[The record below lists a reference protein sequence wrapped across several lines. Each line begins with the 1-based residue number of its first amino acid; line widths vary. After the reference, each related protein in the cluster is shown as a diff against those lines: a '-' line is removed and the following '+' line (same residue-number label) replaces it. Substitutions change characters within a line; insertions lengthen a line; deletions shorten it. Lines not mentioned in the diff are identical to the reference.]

1 LHTKLLTMQI
11 TIDHVYRQASE
22 INIIVEES
30 EANEILK
37 LYYQYMEDLKYSE
50 DYQYWD
56 EIMDMAI
63 DKIISQR

>member
-1 LHTKLLTMQI
+1 MQI

-22 INIIVEES
+22 IDIIVEES